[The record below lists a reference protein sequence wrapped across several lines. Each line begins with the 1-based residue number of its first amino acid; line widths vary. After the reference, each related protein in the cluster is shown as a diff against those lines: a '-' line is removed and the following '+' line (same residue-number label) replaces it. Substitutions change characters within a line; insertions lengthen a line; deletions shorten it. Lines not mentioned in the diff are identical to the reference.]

1 LAGGNG
7 EKIMSLAFGVGAGP
21 DLIGALSAPR
31 GWEAGRRRGVASGLL
46 ARSLSSARLLTQRLL
61 AALDHEQATFAKGR
75 RRVATSR
82 DEIEI
87 RNEFDRAAE
96 RAGLTEDEQAVL
108 SGENR
113 DLSRV
118 ILSLEIIGAALD
130 LGLAPAAAAAWLRDE
145 RPEEPFNHRSP
156 LQLMADEGRL
166 GVEITLL
173 VLRAR
178 RRLAPH

>member
-1 LAGGNG
+1 
-7 EKIMSLAFGVGAGP
+7 MSLAFGVGAGP
-21 DLIGALSAPR
+21 DLIGALSTPR
-31 GWEAGRRRGVASGLL
+31 GWAPGRRRGIASGLL
-46 ARSLSSARLLTQRLL
+46 ARSLSSARLLTQRML
-61 AALDHEQATFAKGR
+61 AALDDERATFAKGPR
-75 RRVATSR
+75 RAAAIR

-87 RNEFDRAAE
+87 RNEFDRASE
-96 RAGLTEDEQAVL
+96 RVGLTEDEQAVL

-113 DLSRV
+113 DMPRI
-118 ILSLEIIGAALD
+118 ILALETIGAALD

-145 RPEEPFNHRSP
+145 QPEEPFNHRSP
-156 LQLMADEGRL
+156 LQVMADEGRL

>member
-1 LAGGNG
+1 
-7 EKIMSLAFGVGAGP
+7 M
-21 DLIGALSAPR
+21 
-31 GWEAGRRRGVASGLL
+31 
-46 ARSLSSARLLTQRLL
+46 
-61 AALDHEQATFAKGR
+61 ATI
-75 RRVATSR
+75 R

-118 ILSLEIIGAALD
+118 ILALETIGAALD
-130 LGLAPAAAAAWLRDE
+130 LGLAPAAAAAWLRDDH
-145 RPEEPFNHRSP
+145 PEEPFNHRSP
-156 LQLMADEGRL
+156 LQVMADEGRL

>member
-1 LAGGNG
+1 
-7 EKIMSLAFGVGAGP
+7 MSLAFGVGAGP

-31 GWEAGRRRGVASGLL
+31 GWAPGRRRGVASGLL
-46 ARSLSSARLLTQRLL
+46 ACSLSSARLLTQRLL
-61 AALDHEQATFAKGR
+61 AALDHEQATFAKGPR
-75 RRVATSR
+75 RAAAIR

-87 RNEFDRAAE
+87 RNEFGRAAE

-118 ILSLEIIGAALD
+118 ILALETIGAALD

-145 RPEEPFNHRSP
+145 QPEEPFNHRSP
-156 LQLMADEGRL
+156 LQVMADEGRL

-178 RRLAPH
+178 RRLAPL